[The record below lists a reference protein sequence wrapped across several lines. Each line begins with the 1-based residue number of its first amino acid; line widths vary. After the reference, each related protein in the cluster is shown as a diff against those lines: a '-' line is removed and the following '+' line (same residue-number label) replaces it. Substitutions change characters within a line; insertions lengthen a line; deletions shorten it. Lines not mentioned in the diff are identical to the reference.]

1 MLKLPFDPVK
11 RAEEVENL
19 VMRDQKRK
27 YYRFRG
33 ARYYGGIATAD
44 MVGCCF
50 LCAYCWNYERNMK
63 PEECKEEFCSSEQV
77 VRRLLD
83 ICKRRDFNK
92 VRLSGAEP
100 ILGEKSFEHIIKI
113 IEGVLS
119 EKPTLDFILE
129 TNGFILG
136 YRPNLA
142 QRLSPFKRLF
152 VRISVKGWDE
162 QSFEKISGAEGGYFE
177 FPLRALKYLLDAGVN
192 AWPAIMLEIFGSKG
206 IEELSRKLKG
216 LGIST
221 EELEI
226 EYLEAYPFVLDN
238 IKKRSVPIFK
248 Y

>member
-63 PEECKEEFCSSEQV
+63 PEECKGEFCSSEQV
-77 VRRLLD
+77 ARRLLD
-83 ICKRRDFNK
+83 ICNRRDFNK

-113 IEGVLS
+113 IERVLS

-129 TNGFILG
+129 TNGFIL
-136 YRPNLA
+136 
-142 QRLSPFKRLF
+142 
-152 VRISVKGWDE
+152 
-162 QSFEKISGAEGGYFE
+162 
-177 FPLRALKYLLDAGVN
+177 ALCIGQYQKALC
-192 AWPAIMLEIFGSKG
+192 FH
-206 IEELSRKLKG
+206 
-216 LGIST
+216 
-221 EELEI
+221 
-226 EYLEAYPFVLDN
+226 F
-238 IKKRSVPIFK
+238 
-248 Y
+248 